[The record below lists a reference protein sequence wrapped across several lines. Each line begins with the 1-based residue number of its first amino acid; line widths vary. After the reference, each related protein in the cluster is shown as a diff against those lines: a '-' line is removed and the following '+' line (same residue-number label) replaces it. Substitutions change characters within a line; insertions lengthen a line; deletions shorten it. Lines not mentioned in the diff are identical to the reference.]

1 MKNTTNN
8 LNAMFECYIP
18 KETWPFILRV
28 NIKYQ
33 ERKALKWLSLF
44 GIKWFRAYVLKVT
57 YKDNKVKNI
66 PIPKEEKD
74 ILKANVMKFNFY
86 LASL

>member
-1 MKNTTNN
+1 
-8 LNAMFECYIP
+8 MFECYIP